1 MSRRLF
7 LLFLLT
13 LSLLLPL
20 TAAAGEGLSFPNPFS
35 SRGKRTIG
43 FVPRTADN
51 IGAELDAQVMRLL
64 QPAGYGRSSVSISC
78 TVPVYL
84 GDFADTS
91 PLARQM
97 AEELSRYFVDQGYK
111 VNEIRKG
118 SEVVSVPRKGEFL
131 LTRDTRKLQSRTV
144 TTEMVLTGTYTVT
157 DRSVRFN
164 MRLLSTPTNEVVAMA
179 AGTVPVTEELVPPL
193 ADPLPPLPLRPT
205 VRTKLPR

>member
-1 MSRRLF
+1 MSRRFLILF
-7 LLFLLT
+7 LLI

-20 TAAAGEGLSFPNPFS
+20 TAAAGGLFAP
-35 SRGKRTIG
+35 KLERTIG

-51 IGAELDAQVMRLL
+51 IGAELDSQVMRQLA
-64 QPAGYGRSSVSISC
+64 QAGYERGSVSIAC
-78 TVPVYL
+78 TVPVLL

-97 AEELSRYFVDQGYK
+97 MEELSRYFVDQGYK
-111 VNEIRKG
+111 VDEIRKG

-131 LTRDTRKLQSRTV
+131 LTRDARKLQSRTV

-179 AGTVPVTEELVPPL
+179 AGTVPLTEELFPL
-193 ADPLPPLPLRPT
+193 VADPLPPPPLQPS
-205 VRTKLPR
+205 VRTRLPH